1 MGMIA
6 TRLPASL
13 IAVAVVLAGVSGCAA
28 IPAQS
33 DPGLPGAGTA
43 DVHTDPSGDIA
54 HLAAVRLAG
63 QDGYDR
69 LVLEFTDRV
78 PGYTVG
84 YRPLPAHQDASG
96 FEIPLPGAG
105 ALLQLS
111 LTPATADGWAGGPRT
126 YSGPATL
133 TADTASVTEV
143 KSAGDFEAVLTWVAG
158 VRTQVP
164 FRVQVLDSPPRLVVD
179 VAH

>member
-1 MGMIA
+1 MTAG
-6 TRLPASL
+6 TRHFRWLAAAL
-13 IAVAVVLAGVSGCAA
+13 AVALVLPGCARHEGHSA
-28 IPAQS
+28 PA
-33 DPGLPGAGTA
+33 LPGAGTA
-43 DVHTDPSGDIA
+43 DAHADPTGGMA
-54 HLAAVRLAG
+54 HLATVRLAG

-78 PGYTVG
+78 PGYTIG

-111 LTPATADGWAGGPRT
+111 MSPATGAGWGGGPST
-126 YSGPATL
+126 YSGPAAL
-133 TADTASVTEV
+133 SADTTSVTEV

-158 VRTQVP
+158 IRTHQP
-164 FRVQVLDSPPRLVVD
+164 FRVEALDNPPRLVVD